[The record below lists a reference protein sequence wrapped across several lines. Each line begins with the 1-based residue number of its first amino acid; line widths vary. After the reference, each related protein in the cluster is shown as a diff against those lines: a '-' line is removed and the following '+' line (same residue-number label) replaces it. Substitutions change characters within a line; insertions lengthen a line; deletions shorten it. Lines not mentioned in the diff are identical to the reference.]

1 MPAYFKVPFTEAL
14 DLVATRRVYIEAGT
28 AYVPFEHVVSILF
41 AAFRANVGGGGLAM
55 LGSCFN
61 VNAVVTVI
69 AVQLSKELSGAF
81 RKYNRSLIS
90 KDDRLA
96 PVLSNLAKHHIDAD
110 YSATPVPGS
119 ENAIRPDMI
128 DGLAGTSMPLC
139 MRSLHKGLKLNHH
152 LKFAGRQQYGLFL
165 KGIGLQLDDAIA
177 YWKQEFCKKM
187 SVDDFNKKY
196 AYNIR
201 HNYGKEG
208 KRKDYAPS
216 NCMRIITGDP
226 PKNGEYHGC
235 PFRHY
240 EQEHLRKAL
249 QGVPEGDQ
257 QEILSLAEN
266 HHYQIACKSTSRLP
280 TPEVTPTS
288 SSTIPTD
295 TSRRAAST
303 MPQRRRVSRS
313 PLIRVSD
320 RGRVNSGVKTHGAK
334 ILTRIKSHAFFKL
347 KCTRLLSSACCG
359 DSRGPSFHLS
369 ADSCFVSEFLADAA
383 IAQHGMIL
391 VDVHHFAHVLP
402 NSHVSKNAK
411 HHLRCSS
418 TKRQQTIRGTRQRK
432 YWEPPTRRTRRRSER
447 KLCTL
452 FSLLV
457 CSASASLFSLG
468 LRTTFTLVIRQQTTA
483 LVHSLKP
490 YLCTATNVH
499 VRTGSSFGPP
509 RIFNISK
516 KLMSP
521 ASIAMYCESSTKLSR
536 WCCSQQTLHQNSLL
550 QPHRFILLFT
560 HHQVFS
566 KKSSAAT
573 RPSVYPVSWKWR
585 ICSRMAQSSY
595 PPTSTSASVHASS
608 NEYPTRRR
616 TIS

>member
-1 MPAYFKVPFTEAL
+1 MKRSAAGGLPFPHRAGRAQREGYTIRGVRHRPAARAQGRGELPPAQRADEGPRGAPGEDAEQAHAAALSRARALGSGGERRDQGRAVALLPAHGLLPDRGAAALVPDAGEHAVPLSTGQAHEGREDPLHEAERAIVRRGKKRRYTAIATLKEIEARQSKLKAVRDANDPKVRGLPLPAYFKVPFTEAL

-41 AAFRANVGGGGLAM
+41 AAFRAN
-55 LGSCFN
+55 
-61 VNAVVTVI
+61 
-69 AVQLSKELSGAF
+69 LSKELSGAF
-81 RKYNRSLIS
+81 RKYNRSIIS

-128 DGLAGTSMPLC
+128 DGLATTSMPLC

-249 QGVPEGDQ
+249 QGVPEGDK

-266 HHYQIACKSTSRLP
+266 HHYQIACKKYFEATHPGSDPDVLINHP
-280 TPEVTPTS
+280 NGYFEE
-288 SSTIPTD
+288 
-295 TSRRAAST
+295 SRRYYAAKEK
-303 MPQRRRVSRS
+303 
-313 PLIRVSD
+313 
-320 RGRVNSGVKTHGAK
+320 GVTV
-334 ILTRIKSHAFFKL
+334 T
-347 KCTRLLSSACCG
+347 
-359 DSRGPSFHLS
+359 
-369 ADSCFVSEFLADAA
+369 
-383 IAQHGMIL
+383 
-391 VDVHHFAHVLP
+391 
-402 NSHVSKNAK
+402 
-411 HHLRCSS
+411 
-418 TKRQQTIRGTRQRK
+418 
-432 YWEPPTRRTRRRSER
+432 
-447 KLCTL
+447 
-452 FSLLV
+452 
-457 CSASASLFSLG
+457 AS
-468 LRTTFTLVIRQQTTA
+468 
-483 LVHSLKP
+483 
-490 YLCTATNVH
+490 
-499 VRTGSSFGPP
+499 
-509 RIFNISK
+509 
-516 KLMSP
+516 
-521 ASIAMYCESSTKLSR
+521 
-536 WCCSQQTLHQNSLL
+536 
-550 QPHRFILLFT
+550 
-560 HHQVFS
+560 
-566 KKSSAAT
+566 
-573 RPSVYPVSWKWR
+573 
-585 ICSRMAQSSY
+585 
-595 PPTSTSASVHASS
+595 
-608 NEYPTRRR
+608 
-616 TIS
+616 